1 MNSLYTKKVNYL
13 FESIQTESEVKES
26 EGRSIINSILN
37 ELKLNMKMVFVF
49 GGGIGSFIGPVT
61 DLLNNEGFN
70 MSKEEIGLLL
80 IASFAILLKES
91 PELIDKVKGVLKQK
105 DLLKHLGKV
114 SDFID
119 KSKKLVSVVAEK
131 VGKVVH
137 GISDI
142 LGFTFLLVPTMKM
155 VGEVINDNHI
165 TSGSLSEFITG
176 LSIAVG
182 VYGFKSVLGKVLD
195 KKDDKPYE
203 EKVEEGYHI
212 RTFSKDTNESELVWH
227 RDKEDRIVESI
238 GDTDW
243 MLQLDNNIPTSL
255 TEKVSIPKNTYHRV
269 IKGSG
274 DLKVRIKKLT
284 EDVIRVNPYTIT
296 PYSGNMV
303 INNQKTKQKF
313 TYKMKA
319 YKYFNWWDVYVVD
332 FHNGIMEVKVNGEK
346 KEIEIDVD
354 TIKNLINRN
363 LGKGEMGYTTEKG
376 QEVKFIKV

>member
-1 MNSLYTKKVNYL
+1 MNSLYTKRVNYL

-91 PELIDKVKGVLKQK
+91 PELIGKVKGVLKQK

-131 VGKVVH
+131 VGKVAH

-195 KKDDKPYE
+195 KKDGKPYE

-243 MLQLDNNIPTSL
+243 MVQLGNGIPTPL

-274 DLKVRIKKLT
+274 ELKVRIKK
-284 EDVIRVNPYTIT
+284 
-296 PYSGNMV
+296 S
-303 INNQKTKQKF
+303 
-313 TYKMKA
+313 
-319 YKYFNWWDVYVVD
+319 
-332 FHNGIMEVKVNGEK
+332 
-346 KEIEIDVD
+346 
-354 TIKNLINRN
+354 
-363 LGKGEMGYTTEKG
+363 
-376 QEVKFIKV
+376 

>member
-1 MNSLYTKKVNYL
+1 MNSLYTKRVNYL

-70 MSKEEIGLLL
+70 ISKEEIGLLL

-91 PELIDKVKGVLKQK
+91 PELIGKVKGVLKQK

-131 VGKVVH
+131 VGKVAH

-195 KKDDKPYE
+195 KKDGKPYE

-243 MLQLDNNIPTSL
+243 MVQLDNGIPTPL

-274 DLKVRIKKLT
+274 ELKVRIKK
-284 EDVIRVNPYTIT
+284 
-296 PYSGNMV
+296 S
-303 INNQKTKQKF
+303 
-313 TYKMKA
+313 
-319 YKYFNWWDVYVVD
+319 
-332 FHNGIMEVKVNGEK
+332 
-346 KEIEIDVD
+346 
-354 TIKNLINRN
+354 
-363 LGKGEMGYTTEKG
+363 
-376 QEVKFIKV
+376 

>member
-1 MNSLYTKKVNYL
+1 MNSLYTKKVKYL

-70 MSKEEIGLLL
+70 ISKEEIGLLL

-91 PELIDKVKGVLKQK
+91 PELIGKVKGVLKQK

-131 VGKVVH
+131 VGKVAH

-195 KKDDKPYE
+195 KKDGKPYE

-243 MLQLDNNIPTSL
+243 MVQLDNGIPTPL

-274 DLKVRIKKLT
+274 ELKVRIKK
-284 EDVIRVNPYTIT
+284 
-296 PYSGNMV
+296 S
-303 INNQKTKQKF
+303 
-313 TYKMKA
+313 
-319 YKYFNWWDVYVVD
+319 
-332 FHNGIMEVKVNGEK
+332 
-346 KEIEIDVD
+346 
-354 TIKNLINRN
+354 
-363 LGKGEMGYTTEKG
+363 
-376 QEVKFIKV
+376 

>member
-1 MNSLYTKKVNYL
+1 MNNIYTKHVNLL

-26 EGRSIINSILN
+26 EGKSIINSTLN
-37 ELKLNMKMVFVF
+37 ELKLGMKMVFIF
-49 GGGIGSFIGPVT
+49 GAGIGSFIGPVS
-61 DLLNNEGFN
+61 DLLNNDGFS
-70 MSKEEIGLLL
+70 MSKEEVGLLL

-91 PELIDKVKGVLKQK
+91 PELIDKVKKVLKEK

-114 SDFID
+114 SDFIS

-131 VGKVVH
+131 TGKVIHSVT
-137 GISDI
+137 DI

-155 VGEVINDNHI
+155 VGEVINDNHV
-165 TSGSLSEFITG
+165 TSASFGEFITG

-182 VYGFKSVLGKVLD
+182 VYGFKSVLGKVLS
-195 KKDDKPYE
+195 KKGDKPYE
-203 EKVEEGYHI
+203 EKIEEGYHI
-212 RTFSKDTNESELVWH
+212 RRFSEDTNESELVWH

-243 MLQLDNNIPTSL
+243 LIQLDNQIPKPL

-274 DLKVRIKKLT
+274 ELKVRIKKLT
-284 EDVIRVNPYTIT
+284 EDVIKVNPYTIT

-303 INNQKTKQKF
+303 ITNQKTKQKF

-332 FHNGIMEVKVNGEK
+332 FYNGIMEVKVNGEK

-363 LGKGEMGYTTEKG
+363 LGKAEMGYTTEKG

>member
-1 MNSLYTKKVNYL
+1 MNSLYTKRVNYL

-91 PELIDKVKGVLKQK
+91 PELIGKVKGVLKQK

-131 VGKVVH
+131 VGKVAH

-195 KKDDKPYE
+195 KKDGKPYE

-243 MLQLDNNIPTSL
+243 MVQLDNGIPTPL

-274 DLKVRIKKLT
+274 ELKVRIKK
-284 EDVIRVNPYTIT
+284 
-296 PYSGNMV
+296 S
-303 INNQKTKQKF
+303 
-313 TYKMKA
+313 
-319 YKYFNWWDVYVVD
+319 
-332 FHNGIMEVKVNGEK
+332 
-346 KEIEIDVD
+346 
-354 TIKNLINRN
+354 
-363 LGKGEMGYTTEKG
+363 
-376 QEVKFIKV
+376 

>member
-1 MNSLYTKKVNYL
+1 MNNIYTKHVNLL

-26 EGRSIINSILN
+26 EGRSIINSTLN
-37 ELKLNMKMVFVF
+37 ELKLGMKMVFIF
-49 GGGIGSFIGPVT
+49 GAGIGSFIGPVT
-61 DLLNNEGFN
+61 DLLNNDGFN

-91 PELIDKVKGVLKQK
+91 PELIDKVKEKLKEK
-105 DLLKHLGKV
+105 GLLKHLGKV
-114 SDFID
+114 SDFIS

-131 VGKVVH
+131 TGKVIHSVT
-137 GISDI
+137 DI

-155 VGEVINDNHI
+155 VGEVINDNHV
-165 TSGSLSEFITG
+165 TSGSLGEFITG

-182 VYGFKSVLGKVLD
+182 VYGFKSVLGKVLN
-195 KKDDKPYE
+195 KKDDKPYD

-243 MLQLDNNIPTSL
+243 MVQLDNNIPTPL

-274 DLKVRIKKLT
+274 DLKVRIKKL
-284 EDVIRVNPYTIT
+284 
-296 PYSGNMV
+296 
-303 INNQKTKQKF
+303 
-313 TYKMKA
+313 
-319 YKYFNWWDVYVVD
+319 
-332 FHNGIMEVKVNGEK
+332 
-346 KEIEIDVD
+346 
-354 TIKNLINRN
+354 
-363 LGKGEMGYTTEKG
+363 
-376 QEVKFIKV
+376 